1 MTHRRPAALAA
12 VATTLTL
19 LLAACGGPAASPLTD
34 PTAILQA
41 AATQMSTAKTVHV
54 DITADGQL
62 GLDLMGTGAGQAL
75 PLSGT
80 TASIDADLADQD
92 LQLTFAL
99 PGLLGLRGDVIV
111 VDDTA
116 YAKTSLTGELYQS
129 MPLDSAGVPS
139 TGASPDPSA
148 VAEAMS
154 GLAEA
159 LAQPG
164 VDPTKGEDVQC
175 GSKTCY
181 TVDIE
186 LTAEELAALE
196 QAGGGEVPLPSGL
209 PIPLPSL
216 VLYCHRSVP
225 LSGSIAYAMPD
236 FCCTMTRSRP
246 FGALVSSGAIEKS

>member
-19 LLAACGGPAASPLTD
+19 LLAACGGGPAASPLSD
-34 PTAILQA
+34 PTEILQA
-41 AATQMSTAKTVHV
+41 AARQASTAKSVHV

-92 LQLTFAL
+92 LQMTFAL

-116 YAKTSLTGELYQS
+116 YAKTSLTGALYQS

-139 TGASPDPSA
+139 TGASPDP
-148 VAEAMS
+148 
-154 GLAEA
+154 G
-159 LAQPG
+159 QP
-164 VDPTKGEDVQC
+164 
-175 GSKTCY
+175 
-181 TVDIE
+181 IR
-186 LTAEELAALE
+186 
-196 QAGGGEVPLPSGL
+196 PSGARSARPAVSMPEPAPSAAGPKNVPRAATTKPLRRDCRRAATLGL
-209 PIPLPSL
+209 PT
-216 VLYCHRSVP
+216 
-225 LSGSIAYAMPD
+225 GS
-236 FCCTMTRSRP
+236 
-246 FGALVSSGAIEKS
+246 